1 MTARRRK
8 EEPSR
13 ALPLLALLAA
23 LLPACAGPSSPSAPA
38 APDGAPEESE
48 QHRTDDPAE
57 PLNRRLYAFNDWV
70 DARVVKPAVRVYHDY
85 VPDSV
90 RAGVHNFLTNLSQ
103 PSVFVDQVLSGNP
116 RRAGDVLMRFLTNT
130 TLGVGGLFDPATAL
144 GYASH
149 PTSLDIVLGVWGVP
163 SGPYAFLPFLGPT
176 DPRAAATFIGGL
188 PLDPLIWVA
197 SGTTETTLAFS
208 RYVFSAGDQR
218 EHADYDLDRIK
229 ATSLDP
235 YATLRSLYRQHE
247 ASMVERERR
256 DDPATLPAWFT
267 PPPADALP
275 PATRTP
281 PAAH

>member
-1 MTARRRK
+1 MAGGRK
-8 EEPSR
+8 DEP
-13 ALPLLALLAA
+13 LVPLIPLFACALLI
-23 LLPACAGPSSPSAPA
+23 ACAGPAPPPEPAGA
-38 APDGAPEESE
+38 APDGGESE
-48 QHRTDDPAE
+48 QARTDDPAE
-57 PLNRRLYAFNDWV
+57 KLNRRLYAFNDWV
-70 DARVVKPAVRVYHDY
+70 DERVVKPAVHAYHDY
-85 VPDSV
+85 IPDTV
-90 RAGVHNFLTNLSQ
+90 REGVHNFLTNLSQ

-116 RRAGDVLMRFLTNT
+116 RRAGDVMMRFLTNS
-130 TLGVGGLFDPATAL
+130 TLGVGGMFDVASRL
-144 GYASH
+144 GYAPH

-229 ATSLDP
+229 ASSLDP

-256 DDPATLPAWFT
+256 DDPATLPAWFS
-267 PPPADALP
+267 PPPA
-275 PATRTP
+275 PASGT
-281 PAAH
+281 AAAAR